1 VSVVESAPALG
12 RYPTSRW
19 RDGETVVEHRR
30 LVVPLTAVDGPA
42 DVTLAVENQRL
53 VLGQVE
59 IDAQEH
65 TFIPPPIAYPLDVQL
80 GQIARLVGYD
90 LPPHAIEGISTAEP
104 ITLTLYWQ
112 ALEGT
117 MDVNYTVFTHV
128 LAADGHL
135 VGGHDGPPSGGT
147 RPTLGWIPEEIVTD
161 QHIMTLREPYTGAA
175 RIEVGLYDPTTM
187 ERVPISSGETFIL
200 LPTILTI
207 QDN

>member
-1 VSVVESAPALG
+1 
-12 RYPTSRW
+12 
-19 RDGETVVEHRR
+19 
-30 LVVPLTAVDGPA
+30 
-42 DVTLAVENQRL
+42 
-53 VLGQVE
+53 
-59 IDAQEH
+59 
-65 TFIPPPIAYPLDVQL
+65 
-80 GQIARLVGYD
+80 
-90 LPPHAIEGISTAEP
+90 
-104 ITLTLYWQ
+104 
-112 ALEGT
+112 

-161 QHIMTLREPYTGAA
+161 QHIMTLREPYTGPA